1 MSSKSLNVS
10 TWKKVATEILSDWA
24 DHGAMTHGAALAFYT
39 LFSLAPVLIFAI
51 TVSGLVFGEEAV
63 RGQIVRQFEGLM
75 GREQAVAIE
84 RILQRVSADRSTGLA
99 GVLGFVTLAFGATAV
114 FVQLQSA
121 LNAVW
126 DVEPKPGPLLKT
138 LLKKRLTSF
147 ALVMALGFL
156 LLVSLALSAAVNA
169 FGDWV
174 QARFT
179 VPPEALDAGNV
190 LLSFAIFTVLF
201 AMIYRILPD
210 VEIPWRDVWFGALI
224 TSLLFSV
231 GKWGIGLYLGRTA
244 VASPYGAAGSVIVI
258 VLWVYYASLILLFGA
273 EFTRVYSRH
282 FLGSRRV
289 ASPGAHRVRRVRE
302 EVGETR

>member
-1 MSSKSLNVS
+1 MSFKSLNVS
-10 TWKKVATEILSDWA
+10 AWRKVVWETLSNWS

-39 LFSLAPVLIFAI
+39 LFSLAPVLIFVI
-51 TVSGLVFGEEAV
+51 SVSGFVFGEEAV
-63 RGQIVRQFEGLM
+63 RGHIVRQFEGLM
-75 GREQAVAIE
+75 GREQAVAVE
-84 RILQRVSADRSTGLA
+84 HILQRVSADQSKGLA
-99 GVLGFVTLAFGATAV
+99 GFLGILALAFGATAV
-114 FVQLQSA
+114 FVQLQTA

-147 ALVMALGFL
+147 ALVIALGFL
-156 LLVSLALSAAVNA
+156 LLVSLAVSAALNA
-169 FGDWV
+169 FRDWV
-174 QARFT
+174 QVRLA
-179 VPPEALDAGNV
+179 VPVEALDAGNT
-190 LLSFAIFTVLF
+190 LLSFAVFTILF

-210 VEIPWRDVWFGALI
+210 VEIPWRDVWFGAVV

-231 GKWGIGLYLGRTA
+231 GKWGIGVYLGRTA

-258 VLWVYYASLILLFGA
+258 VLWVYYASLILLLGA

-289 ASPGAHRVRRVRE
+289 ASPGAHRVRRVQK
-302 EVGETR
+302 EVSETR

>member
-1 MSSKSLNVS
+1 
-10 TWKKVATEILSDWA
+10 
-24 DHGAMTHGAALAFYT
+24 
-39 LFSLAPVLIFAI
+39 
-51 TVSGLVFGEEAV
+51 
-63 RGQIVRQFEGLM
+63 M
-75 GREQAVAIE
+75 GRAQAIAVE
-84 RILQRVSADRSTGLA
+84 HILQRVSADRSTGLA
-99 GVLGFVTLAFGATAV
+99 GLLGFATLAFGATGV
-114 FVQLQSA
+114 FVQLQKA

-138 LLKKRLTSF
+138 LLRKRLTSF
-147 ALVMALGFL
+147 ALVIALGFL
-156 LLVSLALSAAVNA
+156 LLVSLTVSAAVNA

-174 QARFT
+174 QARLA
-179 VPPEALDAGNV
+179 VPPGALDAGNT
-190 LLSFAIFTVLF
+190 LFSFAIFTILF

-231 GKWGIGLYLGRTA
+231 GKWAIGLYLGRTA

-258 VLWVYYASLILLFGA
+258 VLWVYYASLILLLGA